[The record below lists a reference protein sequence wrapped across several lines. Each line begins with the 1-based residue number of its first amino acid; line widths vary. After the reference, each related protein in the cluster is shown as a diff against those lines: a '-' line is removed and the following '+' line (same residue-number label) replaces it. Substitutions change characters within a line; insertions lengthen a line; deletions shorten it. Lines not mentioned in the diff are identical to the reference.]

1 VTEPAAVEH
10 PGAIEGALAGRLDV
24 VDLKRALS
32 RFATGVTVLT
42 TAGPG
47 PDDPVHGMTANAF
60 VAVSLVPPLVLVS
73 VARSATAERLITE
86 TGRYGV
92 SVLGA
97 GGEQLARHFAAGAHR
112 PDLVRFVRRDGLP
125 LLDGAL
131 AQLACTV
138 RQSHPAGDHTLH
150 VGEVD
155 AAWSQGG
162 QPLVYFGG
170 RMHRLAEPQYDHPS
184 ELRRFG

>member
-1 VTEPAAVEH
+1 MTEPAAVEH

-112 PDLVRFVRRDGLP
+112 PDLVRFVRRDGTYADVP
-125 LLDGAL
+125 PSLLQPVKPTG
-131 AQLACTV
+131 
-138 RQSHPAGDHTLH
+138 RPAARRMLRDVLH
-150 VGEVD
+150 RIE
-155 AAWSQGG
+155 ARRGG
-162 QPLVYFGG
+162 PG
-170 RMHRLAEPQYDHPS
+170 RPPENHKQTYGR
-184 ELRRFG
+184 